1 MSKLFEFDE
10 HIGDWRVLIQSR
22 DIQNGAIQSRHIA
35 SGAVIR
41 DKIGDNAVQ
50 SRHISGSAVQSRH
63 IDDNAVKSRH
73 IGDGEV
79 TGDRIEDDAV
89 IPGKIADDAV
99 ATRNIKDYAVTP
111 EKLDPD
117 LLNQIQSAGKH
128 GYALSGKFGD
138 STLIGIHQAALTG
151 AFDAVWRKLEDI
163 TGEVLRGFSWEVTPT
178 YFISETAETI
188 SVTAAPLV
196 LGLKFEHI
204 ALYVDD
210 VLLKEEEDVSTF
222 SHTFE
227 IADTSIVRCEA
238 KILGVPYTRLQ
249 TVTHYNNFFL
259 GAGSSYAD
267 IMDLAHVI
275 PVKRG
280 AYTIPVADGQRIIIV
295 IGETLRDQ
303 FIRADINGMEIPF
316 TETSVIV
323 DGRAYRVFTSQNT
336 FSEGEYNIDING

>member
-1 MSKLFEFDE
+1 MPTFRKDLHLGHEVPLVETD
-10 HIGDWRVLIQSR
+10 DLI
-22 DIQNGAIQSRHIA
+22 DGAITEQKMADNSVSTRTIQD
-35 SGAVIR
+35 GAVTEP
-41 DKIGDNAVQ
+41 KL
-50 SRHISGSAVQSRH
+50 
-63 IDDNAVKSRH
+63 
-73 IGDGEV
+73 
-79 TGDRIEDDAV
+79 
-89 IPGKIADDAV
+89 ADDAV
-99 ATRNIKDYAVTP
+99 STRTIQDEAVTP
-111 EKLDPD
+111 SKLSDRVVPEVIQPVVDKVDKKYKGITDD
-117 LLNQIQSAGKH
+117 LQNQIDSFNEH
-128 GYALSGKFGD
+128 GVSVSNHFGD
-138 STLIGIHQAALTG
+138 DPHIGISQKTLTE
-151 AFDAVWRKLEDI
+151 AFDAVWRKIEDI

-178 YFISETAETI
+178 YFISEDAQTI

-227 IADTSIVRCEA
+227 ITDTSIVRCEA

-275 PVKRG
+275 PIKRG
-280 AYTIPVADGQRIIIV
+280 AYTIPVADGQRIFIV
-295 IGETLRDQ
+295 IGETLRGQ

-316 TETSVIV
+316 TETSVTV
-323 DGRAYRVFTSQNT
+323 GGRTYKVFTSQNT
-336 FSEGEYNIDING
+336 YSAGNYNIDING